1 MTKRVNE
8 RARRRLRARYWQV
21 LARYRETQR
30 LIDEELESREIE
42 EVENAVE
49 LWDSRVLS
57 KLSDVDLTILADVF
71 AALQRVASGTYG
83 RCVVCGEAI
92 AAARLEAI
100 PEAMRCVGCARV
112 AERPLRRTVGRT
124 A

>member
-1 MTKRVNE
+1 M
-8 RARRRLRARYWQV
+8 

-30 LIDEELESREIE
+30 LIDEELASREIE

-57 KLSDVDLTILADVF
+57 KLSDVDLGILADVF
-71 AALQRVASGTYG
+71 AALQRVSSGTYG
-83 RCVVCGEAI
+83 RCVVCGAAI

-100 PEAMRCVGCARV
+100 PEATRCVDCARA
-112 AERPLRRTVGRT
+112 AERPRRRTFERS